1 MPPYRH
7 ISGPVPAVSR
17 FPPRPRPIANDSGA
31 WGPRPS
37 ARWAPTSAPDC
48 RREPFV
54 PTPHCRNTAP
64 DAALTEL
71 RSRVEADANTLVA
84 FLLER
89 SPAWDSAGVD
99 DTVEP
104 HRSVAPGARR
114 GERGRCLGNQQ
125 LP

>member
-1 MPPYRH
+1 M
-7 ISGPVPAVSR
+7 
-17 FPPRPRPIANDSGA
+17 
-31 WGPRPS
+31 
-37 ARWAPTSAPDC
+37 
-48 RREPFV
+48 

-89 SPAWDSAGVD
+89 SSAWESAVGD
-99 DTVEP
+99 DPTEP
-104 HRSVAPGARR
+104 DLPMAPRSRKSG
-114 GERGRCLGNQQ
+114 RGRCLGKQQ